1 MDIRTWAQLKIAAA
15 RFARLAREI
24 REAELDLSEQL
35 DRARKEHSRVV
46 GKRLACTRELEAA
59 MRRFGETN
67 ESEFRP
73 EPEGPG
79 RSRSLNGVEIGF
91 RRTPPAVALDD
102 REEATRW
109 LEKVFGDRFVRLTTQ
124 ADRDALKAALSNGNP
139 RLVRRLNQHGIT
151 LNQTDKF
158 YVEVEHP

>member
-1 MDIRTWAQLKIAAA
+1 MEIRTWAQLRNVAGRYAA
-15 RFARLAREI
+15 LAREI
-24 REAELDLSEQL
+24 QEAELELAGQL
-35 DRARKEHSRVV
+35 DRAREEHSRAV
-46 GKRLACTRELEAA
+46 GKRLTRSRELEAA
-59 MRRFGETN
+59 LCRFAESN
-67 ESEFRP
+67 KSEFQP

-79 RSRSLNGVEIGF
+79 RSRSFHGVEIGF

-102 REEATRW
+102 RDEATRW

-124 ADRDALKAALSNGNP
+124 ADRDALKAALSNGNR

-158 YVEVEHP
+158 YVEVEHA